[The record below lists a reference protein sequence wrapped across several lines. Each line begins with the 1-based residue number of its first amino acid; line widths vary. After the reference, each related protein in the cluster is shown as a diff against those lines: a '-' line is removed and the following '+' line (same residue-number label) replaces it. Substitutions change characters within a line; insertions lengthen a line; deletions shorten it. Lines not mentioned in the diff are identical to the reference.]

1 MPKKAGVVIVI
12 LGAVLILS
20 ALLLLAYNRADDE
33 RAGQEAESLLLRAQ
47 SEIAQREEEP
57 TSTPSPKETPTE
69 MPTPEA
75 DEPLAQSESAEAE
88 SKRESYDFAGVL
100 SVPAL

>member
-47 SEIAQREEEP
+47 SEIDRNPVSERN
-57 TSTPSPKETPTE
+57 TDGN
-69 MPTPEA
+69 A
-75 DEPLAQSESAEAE
+75 DARSRRASCAER
-88 SKRESYDFAGVL
+88 KRRSGE
-100 SVPAL
+100 

>member
-47 SEIAQREEEP
+47 SEIAQRE
-57 TSTPSPKETPTE
+57 
-69 MPTPEA
+69 
-75 DEPLAQSESAEAE
+75 
-88 SKRESYDFAGVL
+88 
-100 SVPAL
+100 